1 MLQEWQ
7 EDAFRKSAES
17 TVIIE
22 WRIGNYSVQK
32 VVSKPVFKEQKQ
44 AKLEKLRLLENQ
56 LADEKESE
64 DE

>member
-7 EDAFRKSAES
+7 EDAFRQSAES

-32 VVSKPVFKEQKQ
+32 VASKPVFKEQKQ

-64 DE
+64 NE